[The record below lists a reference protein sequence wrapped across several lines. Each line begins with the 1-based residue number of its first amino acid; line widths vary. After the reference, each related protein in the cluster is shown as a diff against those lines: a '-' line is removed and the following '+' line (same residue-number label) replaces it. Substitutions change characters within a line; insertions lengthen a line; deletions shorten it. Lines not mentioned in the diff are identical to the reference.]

1 MFSHEM
7 KAEYEL
13 LLFYKSVI
21 QKYADNLKPRN
32 SLKYFWSDNLK
43 IETWTLNLPFADIN
57 SIPLLKT
64 KLSDVKPVEI
74 KQHKS
79 TIHVR

>member
-21 QKYADNLKPRN
+21 QKYADKLKPRN

-43 IETWTLNLPFADIN
+43 IETWTLNLPSADIN

>member
-13 LLFYKSVI
+13 LLFYKSMI
-21 QKYADNLKPRN
+21 QKYADDLKLRN

-43 IETWTLNLPFADIN
+43 IETWILNLPFADVN
-57 SIPLLKT
+57 SIPLPKM
-64 KLSDVKPVEI
+64 KPNDAEPMEI